1 MFCPNCGTKCPDN
14 AKFCPECGKNFD
26 VSKEKTKKSV
36 PLSVLLISIIGL
48 LIIFVL
54 LGVVIYMVMKS
65 DSRESNRNIPP
76 TLCPVSEE
84 EQEQGNYDSEE
95 AYQNKVEDIVSTDED
110 SVEDLYGSWTDKE
123 NLLSLSFLENGDVR
137 ISDKTGLI
145 GVELMTYD
153 IAWEGTL
160 EFKAKTDGIFGFL
173 SYEVKYKLVGDTMTI
188 EILGKTFEL
197 YRK

>member
-1 MFCPNCGTKCPDN
+1 MFCPNCGTKCPEN
-14 AKFCPECGKNFD
+14 AKFCLECGINFD
-26 VSKEKTKKSV
+26 VSKEKAKKSV

-54 LGVVIYMVMKS
+54 LGIVIYMITKS
-65 DSRESNRNIPP
+65 DNRESNRNIAS
-76 TLCPVSEE
+76 TSCPVSE
-84 EQEQGNYDSEE
+84 EQEQGNDDSEE
-95 AYQNKVEDIVSTDED
+95 VYQNKVEDIVSTDED

-145 GVELMTYD
+145 GVELMSYD
-153 IAWEGTL
+153 IAWGGTL

-173 SYEVKYKLVGDTMTI
+173 SYEVKYNLIGDTMTI

>member
-1 MFCPNCGTKCPDN
+1 MFCPNCGMKCPEN

-26 VSKEKTKKSV
+26 ASKEKPKKKV

-48 LIIFVL
+48 LIIIL
-54 LGVVIYMVMKS
+54 LGVVIYMITKS
-65 DSRESNRNIPP
+65 DNRESNLNTTP

-84 EQEQGNYDSEE
+84 EQETEDLEE
-95 AYQNKVEDIVSTDED
+95 VYQNKVEDIVSTDED

-123 NLLSLSFLENGDVR
+123 NLFSLSFLENGDVR

-145 GVELMTYD
+145 GLELMTYD

-173 SYEVKYKLVGDTMTI
+173 SYEVKYNLMGDTMTI
-188 EILGKTFEL
+188 ELFGKTFEL